1 MPFKFRRCAIPDV
14 KVIEPPYFGDER
26 GFFSE
31 TYKYSEFGFNG
42 IDLAF
47 IQDNQS
53 GSRQGVLRGLHYQ
66 INPAAQGKLVRVLK
80 GAIYD
85 VAVDIRRDSPY
96 CGRWVAET
104 LSRDNRL
111 MLWIPPGFAHGFV
124 TLEDDTEVLYK
135 TTDEYAPEYERGII
149 WNDPAIGIS
158 WPLDNPIVSEKD
170 RSLPLFM
177 DAENNFVY
185 EEMR

>member
-1 MPFKFRRCAIPDV
+1 MPFRFRRCAIPDV
-14 KVIEPPYFGDER
+14 KVVEPPYFGDDR

-31 TYKYSEFGFNG
+31 TYKYSEFGLNG

-53 GSRQGVLRGLHYQ
+53 GSRRGVLRGLHYQ
-66 INPAAQGKLVRVLK
+66 LNPAAQGKLVRVLK
-80 GAIYD
+80 GSIYD
-85 VAVDIRRDSPY
+85 VAVDIRRGSPHY
-96 CGRWVAET
+96 GKWVAET
-104 LSRDNRL
+104 LSRENRL

-149 WNDPAIGIS
+149 WNDPVLAIE
-158 WPLDNPIVSEKD
+158 WPFYAPVVSAKD
-170 RSLPLFM
+170 GRLPFFK

-185 EEMR
+185 EEFR